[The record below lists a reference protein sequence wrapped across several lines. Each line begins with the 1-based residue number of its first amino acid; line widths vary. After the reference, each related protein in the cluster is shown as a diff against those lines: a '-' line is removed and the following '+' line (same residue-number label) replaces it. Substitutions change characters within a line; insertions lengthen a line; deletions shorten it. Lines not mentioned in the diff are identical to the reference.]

1 MCQGELPDYFK
12 QYALNRNITISLN
25 KADEEVIKS
34 ASTKLDYLA
43 FSYYRSSVQASFDE
57 IDDVITLEDAI
68 LFDQRNLKNPYYQAN
83 EWGWQI
89 DSQGLRYSLIDFYHR
104 YHKPL
109 FIVENGIGID
119 EQLIDQKVYDDQR
132 IDYYQ
137 QHIKAIKQAVEHDG
151 VDLIGYLAW
160 SPIDF

>member
-57 IDDVITLEDAI
+57 IDDVITLDLISAI
-68 LFDQRNLKNPYYQAN
+68 LK
-83 EWGWQI
+83 I
-89 DSQGLRYSLIDFYHR
+89 LI
-104 YHKPL
+104 
-109 FIVENGIGID
+109 
-119 EQLIDQKVYDDQR
+119 
-132 IDYYQ
+132 
-137 QHIKAIKQAVEHDG
+137 IKQMSGAG
-151 VDLIGYLAW
+151 KLIHRDYD
-160 SPIDF
+160 IR